1 MDSFQ
6 KISRTGMNV
15 RRYQQKLKK
24 ELKEWFPD
32 QLLLLTTKL
41 NTAEIVVS
49 VKNGSSDVLSDD
61 TSCWECKMFTGR

>member
-61 TSCWECKMFTGR
+61 TSC

>member
-1 MDSFQ
+1 
-6 KISRTGMNV
+6 MNG

-61 TSCWECKMFTGR
+61 TSC

>member
-1 MDSFQ
+1 MLDDIN
-6 KISRTGMNV
+6 KN
-15 RRYQQKLKK
+15 KE

-61 TSCWECKMFTGR
+61 TSC